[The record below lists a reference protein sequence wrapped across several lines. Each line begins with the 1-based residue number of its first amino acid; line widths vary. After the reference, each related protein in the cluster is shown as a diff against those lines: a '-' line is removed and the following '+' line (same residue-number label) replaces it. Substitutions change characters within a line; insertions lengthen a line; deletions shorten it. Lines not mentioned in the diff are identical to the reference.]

1 MTGTVLFSVSQTV
14 VFKVGIL
21 RSTKTNPQG
30 ESDGTEIF
38 TKKLGNA
45 LRGVPFSENSVDWNV
60 VSVKIVTH

>member
-45 LRGVPFSENSVDWNV
+45 LRGVPFSENSVD
-60 VSVKIVTH
+60 